1 SAELTGT
8 GQQILFYPNFV
19 DVKHTVGHAQLAL
32 PVTAALTANLD
43 YYEQRYTGEALN
55 TLTQSISQ
63 RKLQL
68 TGGVLYN
75 IPNTNASVNL
85 FFNRY
90 EYHDDD
96 APTWNW
102 VQNKQNLYF
111 SVKF

>member
-1 SAELTGT
+1 LTGT
-8 GQQILFYPNFV
+8 GTQVLFYPNFV
-19 DVKHTVGHAQLAL
+19 NVRHTIGRAQLAL

-43 YYEQRYTGEALN
+43 YVEQRYTGEALN
-55 TLTQSISQ
+55 TLTQSISE

-90 EYHDDD
+90 EYRDDS
-96 APTWNW
+96 APTYNW

-111 SVKF
+111 TVKF